1 MGKCIGVVLLN
12 LAVHQGS
19 LGGLYLHLELQVED
33 FVAGWREATLI
44 RSPSTSCFVAKL
56 LAPIGALVA
65 IVVYYTS

>member
-19 LGGLYLHLELQVED
+19 LGGLYLHLEH
-33 FVAGWREATLI
+33 FVAGWKEATLI